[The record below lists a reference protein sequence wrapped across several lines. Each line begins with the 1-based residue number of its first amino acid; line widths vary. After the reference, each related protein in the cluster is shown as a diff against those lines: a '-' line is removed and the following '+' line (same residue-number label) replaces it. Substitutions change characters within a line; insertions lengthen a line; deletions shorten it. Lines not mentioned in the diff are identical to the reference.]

1 MRLRA
6 VDITHFLCLSFLT
19 YIVQLTRSNYTVR
32 LDVAWPPIGLQR
44 STALKQMMGQD
55 EFSLHIASYQSQAPT
70 QNRGCQASI

>member
-6 VDITHFLCLSFLT
+6 VDNTHFLRLSFLT
-19 YIVQLTRSNYTVR
+19 YIVQLTRSNYR